1 MAPDPGTNIMADFDY
16 DLFVIGGGS
25 GGVRAARMSASYGA
39 RVAIAEEYR
48 YGGTCVIRGCVPK
61 KLLVYAS
68 HFRDDFEDA
77 SGFGWTVGERSF
89 SWPALI
95 AAKDKEIAR
104 LEAAY
109 SGLLAKAGVTVL
121 AGRAR
126 LVDPHTVEWGGKRI
140 SARYILVATGGRPFV
155 PDIPG
160 RELGI
165 TSNEAFHLPEM
176 PRRIIVVGGGYIAV
190 EFAGIWNGLG
200 AETTLAYRGEEILRG
215 FDRDVRRFLHAE
227 IEKKG
232 VHVQCGAEVAA
243 LEKRDGAVAARLTNG
258 ETRRVDAVMF
268 ATGRIPNT
276 GELGLEAAGVALAAD
291 GSVRVD
297 AHSRTT
303 VPSIYAVGDVTHR
316 LQLTPVA
323 IREGAAVAATLFGG
337 KPTAADHANVPTAVF
352 SQPPIGTVGLSEEA
366 ALERYPEIEV
376 YKTDFRPMKATLS
389 GSTERTLMKLV
400 VDRASQRVVGA
411 HMVGDDAAEIIQGV
425 GIAVKAGLTKA
436 DFDATVGIH
445 PTAAEEFVTLRDKV
459 IVTRES
465 SGAAAA
471 API

>member
-1 MAPDPGTNIMADFDY
+1 MADFDY

-25 GGVRAARMSASYGA
+25 GGVRAARMSASHGA

-77 SGFGWTVGERSF
+77 RGFGWTIGESAF

-109 SGLLAKAGVTVL
+109 RGLLEKAGVTVH

-126 LVDPHTVEWGGKRI
+126 VLDPHTVELGGQRI
-140 SARYILVATGGRPFV
+140 TSRYLLVATGGRPFV
-155 PDIPG
+155 PEIPG

-165 TSNEAFHLPEM
+165 VSNDAFHLAEM
-176 PRRIIVVGGGYIAV
+176 PGRIIVVGGGYIAV

-215 FDRDVRRFLHAE
+215 FDRDVRSFLHAE
-227 IEKKG
+227 MQKKG
-232 VHVQCGAEVAA
+232 VRVQCGAEVAS
-243 LEKRDGAVAARLTNG
+243 LEPRDGAIAARLTNG
-258 ETRRVDAVMF
+258 EVRVVDAVMF
-268 ATGRIPNT
+268 ATGRLPNT
-276 GELGLEAAGVALAAD
+276 VGLGLEAAGVELAAD

-297 AHSRTT
+297 PYSRTN

-323 IREGAAVAATLFGG
+323 IREGAAFAATVFGG
-337 KPTAADHANVPTAVF
+337 KPTAADHENVPTAVF
-352 SQPPIGTVGLSEEA
+352 SQPPIGTVGLSEEK
-366 ALERYPEIEV
+366 ALERHPEIEI
-376 YKTDFRPMKATLS
+376 YKTDFRPMKAALS
-389 GSTERTLMKLV
+389 GSSERTLMKLV
-400 VDRASQRVVGA
+400 VDRVSQRVVGA
-411 HMVGDDAAEIIQGV
+411 HMVGADAPEIIQGI
-425 GIAVKAGLTKA
+425 GIAVKAGLTKT

-459 IVTRES
+459 VVTRES
-465 SGAAAA
+465 SGAAAR

>member
-1 MAPDPGTNIMADFDY
+1 MTDFDY

-25 GGVRAARMSASYGA
+25 GGVRAARMSASHGA

-77 SGFGWTVGERSF
+77 RGFGWTVGEHSF

-104 LEAAY
+104 LETAY
-109 SGLLAKAGVTVL
+109 RALLEKAGATVL

-126 LVDPHTVEWGGKRI
+126 IVDPHTVEIGGERI
-140 SARYILVATGGRPFV
+140 TARYLLVATGGRPFV
-155 PDIPG
+155 PEIPG

-165 TSNEAFHLPEM
+165 VSNDAFHLSEL
-176 PRRIIVVGGGYIAV
+176 PRRIVVVGGGYIAV

-200 AETTLAYRGEEILRG
+200 AETTLLYRGAEILRG
-215 FDRDVRRFLHAE
+215 FDRDVRSFLHAE
-227 IEKKG
+227 IQKKG
-232 VHVQCGAEVAA
+232 VQVQCGVEVAA
-243 LEKRDGAVAARLTNG
+243 IERRAGAIAARLTNG
-258 ETRRVDAVMF
+258 ETRLVDAVMF
-268 ATGRIPNT
+268 ATGRVPNT
-276 GELGLEAAGVALAAD
+276 VGLGLEAAGVELAAD

-297 AHSRTT
+297 AHSRTN

-337 KPTAADHANVPTAVF
+337 KPTVADHDDVPTAVF
-352 SQPPIGTVGLSEEA
+352 SQPPIGTVGLSEEK
-366 ALERYPEIEV
+366 ALERYPELEI

-389 GSTERTLMKLV
+389 GSTERTLMKLI

-411 HMVGDDAAEIIQGV
+411 HMVGADAPEIIQGI
-425 GIAVKAGLTKA
+425 GIALKAGLTKA

-445 PTAAEEFVTLRDKV
+445 PTAAEEFVTLRDRIV
-459 IVTRES
+459 VTREPED
-465 SGAAAA
+465 GAARAA
-471 API
+471 V

>member
-1 MAPDPGTNIMADFDY
+1 MADFDF

-61 KLLVYAS
+61 KLLVYAA
-68 HFRDDFEDA
+68 HFREDFEDA
-77 SGFGWTVGERSF
+77 RGFGWTVGESAF

-109 SGLLAKAGVTVL
+109 RGLLEKAGVAVH

-126 LVDPHTVEWGGKRI
+126 IVDAHTVELGGKRI
-140 SARYILVATGGRPFV
+140 TSRHLLVATGGRPFV

-200 AETTLAYRGEEILRG
+200 AETTLLYRGPEILRG
-215 FDRDVRRFLHAE
+215 FDRDVRSFLHAE
-227 IEKKG
+227 MQKKG
-232 VHVQCGAEVAA
+232 VRVQCGVEVAS
-243 LEKRDGAVAARLTNG
+243 LEKRDGAIAARLTNG
-258 ETRRVDAVMF
+258 ETRVVDAVMF
-268 ATGRIPNT
+268 ATGRVPNT
-276 GELGLEAAGVALAAD
+276 AGLGLEAAGVALAAD

-297 AHSRTT
+297 ARSQTT

-337 KPTAADHANVPTAVF
+337 NPSAADHENVPTAVF
-352 SQPPIGTVGLSEEA
+352 SQPPIGTVGLSEEK
-366 ALERYPEIEV
+366 ALERYPEVEI

-389 GSTERTLMKLV
+389 GASERTLMKLV

-411 HMVGDDAAEIIQGV
+411 HMVGADAAEIIQGI

-445 PTAAEEFVTLRDKV
+445 PTAAEEFVTLRDRIV
-459 IVTRES
+459 VTREPAD
-465 SGAAAA
+465 GAARAA
-471 API
+471 V

>member
-1 MAPDPGTNIMADFDY
+1 MADFDF

-68 HFRDDFEDA
+68 HFREDFEDA
-77 SGFGWTVGERSF
+77 RGFGWTVGESAF

-109 SGLLAKAGVTVL
+109 RGLLEKAGVAVHV
-121 AGRAR
+121 GRAR
-126 LVDPHTVEWGGKRI
+126 IVDAHTVEFAGKRI
-140 SARYILVATGGRPFV
+140 TSRHILVATGGRPFV

-160 RELGI
+160 RDLGI

-200 AETTLAYRGEEILRG
+200 AETTLLYRGPEILRG
-215 FDRDVRRFLHAE
+215 FDRDVRSFLHAE
-227 IEKKG
+227 MQKKG

-243 LEKRDGAVAARLTNG
+243 LEKRDGAIAARLTNG
-258 ETRRVDAVMF
+258 ETRVVDAVMF
-268 ATGRIPNT
+268 ATGRVPNT
-276 GELGLEAAGVALAAD
+276 AGLGLEAAGVALAGDA
-291 GSVRVD
+291 SVRVD
-297 AHSRTT
+297 ARSQTS

-337 KPTAADHANVPTAVF
+337 NPSAADHENVPTAVF
-352 SQPPIGTVGLSEEA
+352 SQPPIGTVGLSEEK
-366 ALERYPEIEV
+366 ALERYPEVEV

-389 GSTERTLMKLV
+389 GSSERTLMKLV

-411 HMVGDDAAEIIQGV
+411 HMVGADAAEIIQGI

-459 IVTRES
+459 LVRRES
-465 SGAAAA
+465 EAPVTKAA
-471 API
+471 I

>member
-1 MAPDPGTNIMADFDY
+1 
-16 DLFVIGGGS
+16 
-25 GGVRAARMSASYGA
+25 MSASYGA

-77 SGFGWTVGERSF
+77 RGFGWTVGAHSF

-104 LEAAY
+104 LEGAY
-109 SGLLAKAGVTVL
+109 RGLLEKAGVTVH

-126 LVDPHTVEWGGKRI
+126 IVDPHTVELGGTRI
-140 SARYILVATGGRPFV
+140 TARYLLVATGGRPFV

-165 TSNEAFHLPEM
+165 ASNEAFHLAEL
-176 PRRIIVVGGGYIAV
+176 PRRIVVVGGGYIAV

-200 AETTLAYRGEEILRG
+200 AETTLLYRGPEILRG
-215 FDRDVRRFLHAE
+215 FDRDVRSFLHAE
-227 IEKKG
+227 MRKKG
-232 VHVQCGAEVAA
+232 VNVQCGTEVTA
-243 LEKRDGAVAARLTNG
+243 LEEHDGAIAARLTNG
-258 ETRRVDAVMF
+258 ESRVVDAVMF
-268 ATGRIPNT
+268 ATGRVPNT
-276 GELGLEAAGVALAAD
+276 AGLGLDAAGVELAAD

-297 AHSRTT
+297 AHSRTN
-303 VPSIYAVGDVTHR
+303 VPNIYAVGDVTHR

-337 KPTAADHANVPTAVF
+337 KPTAADHDDVPTAVF

-366 ALERYPEIEV
+366 ALERYPELEI

-389 GSTERTLMKLV
+389 GSSERTLMKLI

-411 HMVGDDAAEIIQGV
+411 HMVGADAAEIIQGI

-459 IVTRES
+459 VVTREAAGGAT
-465 SGAAAA
+465 GAAV
-471 API
+471 